1 MNKVINILS
10 VSILFLFTFL
20 AVGNIEDIGISVYEI
35 NQIKFL
41 KEICYGIIVVITL
54 LALLRIQRRWVGI
67 KDIKSFK
74 KFIYKTP
81 LSKKAKTL
89 ALVFSVMEIIFLSF
103 FIAIYFKELS
113 HDVDFLL
120 LPIIIVLLIIVLE
133 ITLFTTIALKSKNI
147 MIMGVNQNL
156 IAFFDREIHIVY
168 FDGLQ
173 RISIYQNRLHFKYK
187 LDLNVFVEIDYI
199 PKDNLL
205 EFKKHLEQV
214 LLAKNVFID
223 DSFRELAQ

>member
-41 KEICYGIIVVITL
+41 KEICYGIIVVIAL

-133 ITLFTTIALKSKNI
+133 IILFTTIALKSKNI

-199 PKDNLL
+199 PKENLL

>member
-133 ITLFTTIALKSKNI
+133 IILFTTIALKSKNI

-199 PKDNLL
+199 PKENLL